1 MTEVAFDLPKHYPP
15 VEPEDFVSGYIQS
28 EVNPEL
34 CVENKF
40 SNKELKI
47 AKCSS
52 GNDQKF
58 FLSWRKVGLMKI
70 FPTDCKNILSGHAT
84 AQSA

>member
-28 EVNPEL
+28 ELNTEW
-34 CVENKF
+34 CVKNKF

-47 AKCSS
+47 AKCSN

-58 FLSWRKVGLMKI
+58 FLSWRKVEFEKYFDLR
-70 FPTDCKNILSGHAT
+70 
-84 AQSA
+84 